1 VFRLIPAERAFFDL
15 FEKQAAV
22 AHEVSAELVALFERW
37 PERTERAKR
46 IHDLEHAADAVTHD
60 LVEKLN
66 TTFITPF
73 DREDIHELAGRMDD
87 VVDLV
92 DSAVG
97 RMVLYK
103 IETPIEDA
111 RLLAGC
117 LFHSTRL
124 IVEMMPSLRHP
135 RASAQVRQQCRDV
148 HSQESEAD
156 RIESH
161 ALATLF
167 DGGHEPLFVMKWKNV
182 IEELEAATDRCE
194 DVANAIESIVLKN
207 A

>member
-1 VFRLIPAERAFFDL
+1 MFRLIPAERLFFDL
-15 FEKQAAV
+15 FERQATL
-22 AHEVSAELVALFERW
+22 AHEVSTELVALLDRW
-37 PERTERAKR
+37 TERSERSKR
-46 IHDLEHAADAVTHD
+46 IHDLEHAADAVTHE

-73 DREDIHELAGRMDD
+73 DREDIHELAGRLDD

-103 IETPIEDA
+103 IEEPIEDS

-124 IVEMMPSLRHP
+124 ILEMMP
-135 RASAQVRQQCRDV
+135 
-148 HSQESEAD
+148 
-156 RIESH
+156 
-161 ALATLF
+161 
-167 DGGHEPLFVMKWKNV
+167 
-182 IEELEAATDRCE
+182 
-194 DVANAIESIVLKN
+194 
-207 A
+207 

>member
-1 VFRLIPAERAFFDL
+1 VFRLIPAERVFFDL
-15 FEKQAAV
+15 FERQAAV
-22 AHEVSAELVALFERW
+22 AHEVSAELVALLDRWAERG
-37 PERTERAKR
+37 ERAKR
-46 IHDLEHAADAVTHD
+46 IHDIEHAGDALTHE

-73 DREDIHELAGRMDD
+73 DREDIHELAGRLDD

-103 IETPIEDA
+103 IEEPIEDA

-124 IVEMMPSLRHP
+124 IVEMMPSLRNP
-135 RASAQVRQQCRDV
+135 KRATNVRQQCRDV

-156 RIESH
+156 RVEAH
-161 ALATLF
+161 ALAALF
-167 DGGHEPLFVMKWKNV
+167 DGGHDPLFVMKWKNV